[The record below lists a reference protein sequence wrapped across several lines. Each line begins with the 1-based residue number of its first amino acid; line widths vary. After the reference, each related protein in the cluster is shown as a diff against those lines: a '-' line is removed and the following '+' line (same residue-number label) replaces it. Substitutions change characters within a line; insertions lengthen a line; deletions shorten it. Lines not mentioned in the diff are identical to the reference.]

1 MKARPTH
8 WADAL
13 PPQRKEPDMT
23 GLDARAAEVVEF
35 WTLAGEDAWFTTNAE
50 FDAGLHDRFR
60 HLHFAAARRELD
72 HWMDHPEGALA
83 LMILLDQFPRNCF
96 RGTGH
101 MFATDPLARYF
112 ARRAFDAGH
121 VERVPQELRIFF
133 VLPFEHSEDL
143 ADQHLSVELSAPYGE
158 EFLNYAVIHRDIIER
173 LGRFPHRNPALGRET
188 TQEEQAFLEGGG
200 FAG

>member
-1 MKARPTH
+1 MAGIDP
-8 WADAL
+8 
-13 PPQRKEPDMT
+13 
-23 GLDARAAEVVEF
+23 RATEVVEF
-35 WTLAGEDAWFTTNAE
+35 WRNAGQEAWFTKDAE
-50 FDAGLHDRFR
+50 FDAGFHGRFR
-60 HLHFAAARRELD
+60 DLHFAAARRELD
-72 HWMDHPEGALA
+72 DWMDHPEGALA

-112 ARRAFDAGH
+112 ARKAFDAGY
-121 VERVPQELRIFF
+121 VEKVAAELGIFF

-158 EFLNYAVIHRDIIER
+158 EFLNYAVIHRDIIEKF
-173 LGRFPHRNPALGRET
+173 GRFPHRNPALGRAT
-188 TQEEQAFLEGGG
+188 TPEEQAFLDGGG